1 MWTDALCVLVME
13 INSQQLLSS
22 VISSYSVTFYWYLF
36 YFIFYTDTTDLQ
48 QLINCPILRERAQSL
63 QPNIWFNKEC
73 WNR

>member
-1 MWTDALCVLVME
+1 MWTDALCVLEME

-22 VISSYSVTFYWYLF
+22 VISSYGVTFYWYLF
-36 YFIFYTDTTDLQ
+36 YFIYTDTTDLQ
-48 QLINCPILRERAQSL
+48 RLINCPILRERAQSR